1 MEFRILGPLEV
12 EDDGRLLKLGGA
24 KQRAV
29 LALLVLHANDVV
41 PRERLIDELWG
52 GEPPDTARTALQ
64 VHVSQLRKLLGSDRI
79 ETRSPGYALRLE
91 PGELDLERFQSLVAQ
106 ARGLEPAAAAGS
118 LRQALSMWQGPPL
131 AELEGLPFA
140 RRERLRLEE
149 LHLAVFEARIEADLG
164 LGRHA
169 QLVAELE
176 QLVADN
182 PLRERLRGQLMLA
195 LYRSGRQAEALE
207 AYRQGQRLLAD
218 ELGLEPGEELRRLE
232 KAILAQDPE
241 LIAVAKAEAR
251 AREVPTGTVTFLFT
265 DIEGSTQLLKQ
276 LAGDYGEMLAEHQRI
291 LRAAFEAHGGWEVD
305 TQGDSFFV
313 AFRRA
318 KDAVAAA
325 VAAQRDLATHPWPH
339 GGGVKVR
346 MGLHTGEPQVGG
358 ERYVGLGVH
367 KAARIGAAGHGGQV
381 LLSRTT
387 RELVEDE
394 LPPGVTIRDLGERR
408 LKDVDRPERLSQLV
422 IDGLPSEFGQ
432 LNTLDVEL
440 RRKRRRM
447 YAGAALIAVLAAAV
461 AIPVFALGQG
471 SGGGTVVAPNSVAII
486 DPATD
491 RVVGTIP
498 VGARPESIAVGSGSA
513 WVANVDEKTLSQIDL
528 RTRSLKRTIPL
539 AATPTALA
547 YGFNAVWVAHG
558 LLGTL
563 SRVDP
568 QYGVSKTIPAAGTL
582 VRGGGGGVT
591 TGAGSVWVTY
601 RDSSVTRINPTS
613 MTLVA
618 SMFAGNSP
626 SAIAFG
632 YVSVW
637 VANAGDSTV
646 TRIDPKTNDIDTT
659 ITVGRRPSGIA
670 VGSGALW
677 VADTADDAVSRIDP
691 PSNSST
697 SYTVGRGPVGIAYGA
712 GAVWV
717 ANSEDGTVS
726 RIDPV
731 TRTVEATIPV
741 GNRPWGIAFGGGA
754 VWVTLQAPERV
765 T

>member
-12 EDDGRLLKLGGA
+12 EDEGRLLKLGGA
-24 KQRAV
+24 QQRAV
-29 LALLVLHANDVV
+29 LALLLLHANDVV

-79 ETRSPGYALRLE
+79 ETRSPGYALHVE
-91 PGELDLERFQSLVAQ
+91 PGELDLERFQDLVAQ
-106 ARGLEPAAAAGS
+106 ARRLEPAAAAGS

-131 AELEGLPFA
+131 AELEGHPFA

-149 LHLAVFEARIEADLG
+149 LRLAALEERIEADFR

-169 QLVAELE
+169 QLVPELE
-176 QLVADN
+176 RLVAEH

-195 LYRSGRQAEALE
+195 LYLSGRQAEALE

-241 LIAVAKAEAR
+241 LAAVAPEPR

-276 LAGDYGEMLAEHQRI
+276 LAGGYGEVLAEHQRI
-291 LRAAFEAHGGWEVD
+291 LRSAFEAHGGWEVD

-325 VAAQRDLATHPWPH
+325 VAAQRDLAAHPWPH

-422 IDGLPSEFGQ
+422 IDGLPSQFGA

-447 YAGAALIAVLAAAV
+447 YAGAALIGVLAAAV

-486 DPATD
+486 DPESNSVT
-491 RVVGTIP
+491 GSIP
-498 VGARPESIAVGSGSA
+498 VGIRPSSVAVGEGFVWVGNFDDRTLSKIDPATRTVQLNIALQSTPTGVDDRSGRGLARERAARLVLSPRSRRQRRRRDDQDVTIRSSAGSA
-513 WVANVDEKTLSQIDL
+513 AFGEGHVWFAFGVGEVVKVDPSTNVPGLDRSRGKQPLGRRRRCGLGMGGERRGQHRFPGQSENGQRGEGLHVGGRPRSVAVGAGARVGRQRGRRQRHAD
-528 RTRSLKRTIPL
+528 RC
-539 AATPTALA
+539 
-547 YGFNAVWVAHG
+547 
-558 LLGTL
+558 LLGL
-563 SRVDP
+563 
-568 QYGVSKTIPAAGTL
+568 GVEHPD
-582 VRGGGGGVT
+582 V
-591 TGAGSVWVTY
+591 GAG
-601 RDSSVTRINPTS
+601 PT
-613 MTLVA
+613 
-618 SMFAGNSP
+618 
-626 SAIAFG
+626 
-632 YVSVW
+632 
-637 VANAGDSTV
+637 
-646 TRIDPKTNDIDTT
+646 
-659 ITVGRRPSGIA
+659 
-670 VGSGALW
+670 
-677 VADTADDAVSRIDP
+677 
-691 PSNSST
+691 
-697 SYTVGRGPVGIAYGA
+697 GIAYGA

-717 ANSEDGTVS
+717 ANAGDGTVS
-726 RIDPV
+726 RIDP
-731 TRTVEATIPV
+731 ATGEVVKVIPV
-741 GNRPWGIAFGGGA
+741 GNRPTGIAFGEGA
-754 VWVTLQAPERV
+754 VWVTVQAPTEE
-765 T
+765 

>member
-12 EDDGRLLKLGGA
+12 EDEGRLLKLGGA

-29 LALLVLHANDVV
+29 LALLLLHANDGV

-91 PGELDLERFQSLVAQ
+91 SGELDLERFEALVAQ
-106 ARGLEPAAAAGS
+106 ARGLEPAAASAA
-118 LRQALSMWQGPPL
+118 LRQALGMWQGSPL
-131 AELEGLPFA
+131 GELEGQAFA

-149 LHLAVFEARIEADLG
+149 LRLAAVEERIEADFK

-169 QLVAELE
+169 ELVQELE
-176 QLVADN
+176 RLVADH

-325 VAAQRDLATHPWPH
+325 VAAQRDLAAHPWPH
-339 GGGVKVR
+339 GGGVRVR

-394 LPPGVTIRDLGERR
+394 LPTGVTIRDLGERR

-422 IDGLPSEFGQ
+422 IDGLPSQFGA

-447 YAGAALIAVLAAAV
+447 YAGAALIGVLAAAV

-486 DPATD
+486 DPESN
-491 RVVGTIP
+491 RVTGSIP
-498 VGARPESIAVGSGSA
+498 VGIRPSSVAVG
-513 WVANVDEKTLSQIDL
+513 E
-528 RTRSLKRTIPL
+528 
-539 AATPTALA
+539 
-547 YGFNAVWVAHG
+547 
-558 LLGTL
+558 
-563 SRVDP
+563 
-568 QYGVSKTIPAAGTL
+568 
-582 VRGGGGGVT
+582 
-591 TGAGSVWVTY
+591 GSVWVANFDDRTVS
-601 RDSSVTRINPTS
+601 RIDPGTRAVQLNIPLQATPTGVATGAGAVWLANGLLGSFSRLDPGVNAVVVTLPVTSRSSAGSAAFGEGAVW
-613 MTLVA
+613 
-618 SMFAGNSP
+618 FAFGVGEVVKVDPSTNVPLGNSGVVGNSP
-626 SAIAFG
+626 SALAVG
-632 YVSVW
+632 AGSVW
-637 VANAGDSTV
+637 VANAGSNTLSQVNPRTVSEVRPFTVGGRPRSVAFGAGAVWVANEADDNV
-646 TRIDPKTNDIDTT
+646 TRIDA
-659 ITVGRRPSGIA
+659 PSGSA
-670 VGSGALW
+670 
-677 VADTADDAVSRIDP
+677 
-691 PSNSST
+691 SNI
-697 SYTVGRGPVGIAYGA
+697 PVGVGPTGVAYGA

-717 ANSEDGTVS
+717 ANAGDGTVS
-726 RIDPV
+726 KIDPV
-731 TRTVEATIPV
+731 TGDVVKTIRV
-741 GNRPWGIAFGGGA
+741 GNRPTGIAFGEGA
-754 VWVTLQAPERV
+754 VWVTVQAPTEE
-765 T
+765 